1 MAARIEAI
9 WDRHPAWKAYVEKV
23 RKDNLRFLVSAV
35 AWNILVSVIPIAI
48 VSIAITGLI
57 FGSSQQQHLVVRDI
71 SRALQGVM
79 SPHYLENLVTLTFR
93 HSILSGMAAFGAAIW
108 AATQIGF
115 GISTAFQAMF
125 EVGER
130 PFWREKLIQVAMLL
144 VFLVLMFVIVWLTT
158 SRAALEHSL
167 PEPVRFLLTTGTTL
181 LAAFVLFAAIY
192 MVYPNTHEH
201 LKLDNVWRGALLAA
215 VLFQGFT
222 YLWPLYIEHFRR
234 YGGLLFP
241 ILVLTLWIY
250 FFSLLLVLG
259 GEMVALSAIR
269 EAQRRGEELGPAPEG
284 KVPQHRTM
292 PQGRQTA

>member
-23 RKDNLRFLVSAV
+23 HKDNLRFLVSAV
-35 AWNILVSVIPIAI
+35 AWNILVSAVPVAIIA
-48 VSIAITGLI
+48 IAITGLI
-57 FGSSQQQHLVVRDI
+57 FGRSQQQHLVVHDI

-79 SPHYLENLVTLTFR
+79 SPHYLESLVALTFR
-93 HSILSGMAAFGAAIW
+93 HSILSGVAAFGAAIW
-108 AATQIGF
+108 AAMQIGF

-125 EVGER
+125 EVRGR
-130 PFWREKLIQVAMLL
+130 PFWREKLIQVAMLF

-158 SRAALEHSL
+158 SRNALEHGL
-167 PEPVRFLLTTGTTL
+167 PEPARFLLTTATTL
-181 LAAFVLFAAIY
+181 AAAFVLFAAIY

-222 YLWPLYIEHFRR
+222 YLWPVYIDHFRR

-250 FFSLLLVLG
+250 CFSVLLVLG
-259 GEMVALSAIR
+259 GEIVALGAIR
-269 EAQRRGEELGPAPEG
+269 EAERRGEELGPAPEG
-284 KVPQHRTM
+284 RVPQHRTL
-292 PQGRQTA
+292 PQGRQSA